1 MTFHDDNVAIAP
13 FLSPSISYWYR
24 LENYCRGLGKRYDEV
39 RVISGPLFLPVKEGD
54 RKLVNYPVNIDMH
67 AFITF
72 YFRYKINS
80 SYMYFVYSILF
91 FLIIGGIR

>member
-39 RVISGPLFLPVKEGD
+39 RVISGPLFLPMKEGD
-54 RKLVNYPVNIDMH
+54 RKLVKYPVNIDMH
-67 AFITF
+67 AFITDVKLSVLYTIHVF
-72 YFRYKINS
+72 C
-80 SYMYFVYSILF
+80 LF
-91 FLIIGGIR
+91 NIIFSL